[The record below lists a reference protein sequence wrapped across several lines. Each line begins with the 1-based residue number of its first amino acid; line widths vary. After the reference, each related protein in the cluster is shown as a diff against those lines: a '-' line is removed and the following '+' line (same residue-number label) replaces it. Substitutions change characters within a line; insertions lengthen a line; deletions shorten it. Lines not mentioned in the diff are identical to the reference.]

1 MKILYFFVL
10 KRRLNLQYQYSYLHH
25 DTVPCKALGDTLSI
39 INYICIY
46 IRFWSKYFWASWRKI
61 MSCIFPLCGWIACA
75 FVLFLFLFFLSLFV
89 LSPDPSLAGIAVTV
103 TRHFWATLFR
113 KKLASNTEMKRVS
126 DLHSLQELF
135 QLLAFSF
142 IVLLC
147 AVCTCTRGY
156 CTFSQHISFGQ
167 FIHWSHR
174 LHLQSIYSP
183 FSSSLH

>member
-1 MKILYFFVL
+1 MYIYTILIQVFLSFLKENNVL
-10 KRRLNLQYQYSYLHH
+10 
-25 DTVPCKALGDTLSI
+25 
-39 INYICIY
+39 YI
-46 IRFWSKYFWASWRKI
+46 SSA
-61 MSCIFPLCGWIACA
+61 CGWIACA

-113 KKLASNTEMKRVS
+113 KKNSFKHGNETRFRISEIRT
-126 DLHSLQELF
+126 DLHSLHELF